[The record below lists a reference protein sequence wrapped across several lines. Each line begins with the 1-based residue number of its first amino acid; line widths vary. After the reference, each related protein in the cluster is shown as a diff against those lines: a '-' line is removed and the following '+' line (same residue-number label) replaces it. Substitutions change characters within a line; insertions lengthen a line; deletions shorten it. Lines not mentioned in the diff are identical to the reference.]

1 MQFTIEGKPQSK
13 LRARTFYNTRMGKMQ
28 SVTPEKTKDYE
39 SLVRWSYAAAGG
51 EYMGEKVL
59 ECTINAFYPMPKAFS
74 KAKRK
79 AAILGQIRPQTKPD
93 LDNCIK
99 IIFDALNGVCF
110 YDDKQV
116 VEIHAYKW
124 YGERPRVE
132 VTINEVRNEEEQ
144 KKGQRNMQ
152 GLQKRR

>member
-28 SVTPEKTKDYE
+28 SVTPEKTRDYE
-39 SLVRWSYAAAGG
+39 SLVRWSYTAAGG

-79 AAILGQIRPQTKPD
+79 AAIFGQIRPQTKPD

-99 IIFDALNGVCF
+99 IIFDALNGVAF

-116 VEIHAYKW
+116 VCLTVEKW
-124 YGERPRVE
+124 YGERGRIE
-132 VTINEVRNEEEQ
+132 VTLEELKTE
-144 KKGQRNMQ
+144 
-152 GLQKRR
+152 